1 MKEFYN
7 RQINS
12 TQSKTSRRQTQLK
25 WKAGG
30 GIEDRERE
38 REIKSVEW
46 SDKTVELIN
55 AATLLPVR
63 YLDTSRR
70 NAIDMCI
77 HIVIIIIIMGFCI
90 YSETKSLSFVVVVC
104 RRSRRAMSLRIVQV
118 PTSFCLS
125 LSLPFPSLPL
135 FHWSSQ
141 SRLRFLLTLTGDNLK
156 RRLNSKYHMELTNCP
171 TNCASGRAQLEMC
184 VLRKSERS
192 CISCITVN
200 LLK

>member
-12 TQSKTSRRQTQLK
+12 TQLNSIENQSKTDAAQVESK
-25 WKAGG
+25 G
-30 GIEDRERE
+30 GIEDSEKD

-46 SDKTVELIN
+46 SDKTMELIN

-90 YSETKSLSFVVVVC
+90 YSETKSLSLSCVVVC

-125 LSLPFPSLPL
+125 LSLRL

-141 SRLRFLLTLTGDNLK
+141 SRLRFLLTAD
-156 RRLNSKYHMELTNCP
+156 
-171 TNCASGRAQLEMC
+171 GRQLETTPKLQISHGAHKLPNK
-184 VLRKSERS
+184 LRLGACPVRDVRIAKIARS
-192 CISCITVN
+192 CISCIAVN